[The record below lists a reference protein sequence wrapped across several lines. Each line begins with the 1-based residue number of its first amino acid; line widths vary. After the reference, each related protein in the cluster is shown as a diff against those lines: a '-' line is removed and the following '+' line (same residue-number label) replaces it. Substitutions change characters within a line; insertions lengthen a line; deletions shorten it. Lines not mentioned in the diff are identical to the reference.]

1 MFGVST
7 SELPWQAKSIQPRS
21 SAMMNKMFG
30 RLAAAP
36 AAWPSATKPSATA
49 SDALPVQAKFSNRK
63 KRITV

>member
-1 MFGVST
+1 
-7 SELPWQAKSIQPRS
+7 
-21 SAMMNKMFG
+21 MMNKMFG

-36 AAWPSATKPSATA
+36 DAWSSATKPSATA